1 MAYIAIIMTVLLMI
15 MILSQIQTRGQ
26 EEYQKKMSLTP
37 LLGEITAELDMK
49 AKNVETLTQ
58 RFHASNQSTL
68 RLVEMFM
75 ESGAFKELAAATD
88 MITAATF
95 KFIRLWDRY
104 ADEHGIRVR
113 DRFDLNNALPFFQ
126 YNYFIR
132 PLLKTVYAAGLEEAI
147 HESFARIMVPPERT
161 EDAAAAYRVTF
172 YAHGLYGLLD
182 GWIRGDF
189 RETPE
194 EMAQMLRDIIQ
205 GQ

>member
-1 MAYIAIIMTVLLMI
+1 MKSLGIKLVAYIAIIMTVLLMI

-88 MITAATF
+88 MITAA
-95 KFIRLWDRY
+95 
-104 ADEHGIRVR
+104 
-113 DRFDLNNALPFFQ
+113 
-126 YNYFIR
+126 
-132 PLLKTVYAAGLEEAI
+132 
-147 HESFARIMVPPERT
+147 
-161 EDAAAAYRVTF
+161 AYRETF

-182 GWIRGDF
+182 GWIRRDF